1 MKLTVE
7 LASSISWEAR
17 TFVPHIAVVGL
28 GYVGLPLLAEF
39 GHTGW
44 APVRGFD
51 ISPARVRSLQEG
63 RDDNLDLHY
72 GALQDVQAS
81 YSNDP
86 SILQDAN
93 FIIVAVPTPIDAANQ
108 PDLTLI
114 KSASETVGAQL
125 GRGAVVVYESTVY
138 PGVTEEVCVPI
149 FERASGL
156 KCGVDFKVGYS
167 PERVNPGDTEHTI
180 DKIVKVVSGMDEET
194 LEIVARVYGA
204 VCKAGVHRAP
214 TIKTAEAAKVIEN
227 VQRDLN
233 VALMNELSIIF
244 RLKGINTHDVIDAAA
259 TKWNFHRYT
268 PGLVG
273 GHCIGVDPYY
283 LTYMAQLCG
292 YHPDVILA
300 GRRINDSMGAR
311 VADLTLQ
318 GIVKSGK
325 VVQGARVLVMGLTFK
340 PDVRDIRNSKIRDTV
355 HVLNTYGIHLFGY
368 DPHLSKDEIEAFGV
382 TAVENLEDVKLDAIV
397 LATPHKEFYAMK
409 LDDLRARY
417 NGDGDGRGVLVD
429 IKGVFRLDGSR
440 RNDLIYSCL

>member
-1 MKLTVE
+1 M
-7 LASSISWEAR
+7 
-17 TFVPHIAVVGL
+17 G
-28 GYVGLPLLAEF
+28 
-39 GHTGW
+39 
-44 APVRGFD
+44 
-51 ISPARVRSLQEG
+51 
-63 RDDNLDLHY
+63 
-72 GALQDVQAS
+72 
-81 YSNDP
+81 
-86 SILQDAN
+86 
-93 FIIVAVPTPIDAANQ
+93 VA
-108 PDLTLI
+108 
-114 KSASETVGAQL
+114 
-125 GRGAVVVYESTVY
+125 
-138 PGVTEEVCVPI
+138 
-149 FERASGL
+149 
-156 KCGVDFKVGYS
+156 
-167 PERVNPGDTEHTI
+167 
-180 DKIVKVVSGMDEET
+180 
-194 LEIVARVYGA
+194 
-204 VCKAGVHRAP
+204 
-214 TIKTAEAAKVIEN
+214 
-227 VQRDLN
+227 
-233 VALMNELSIIF
+233 
-244 RLKGINTHDVIDAAA
+244 
-259 TKWNFHRYT
+259 
-268 PGLVG
+268 
-273 GHCIGVDPYY
+273 PYY